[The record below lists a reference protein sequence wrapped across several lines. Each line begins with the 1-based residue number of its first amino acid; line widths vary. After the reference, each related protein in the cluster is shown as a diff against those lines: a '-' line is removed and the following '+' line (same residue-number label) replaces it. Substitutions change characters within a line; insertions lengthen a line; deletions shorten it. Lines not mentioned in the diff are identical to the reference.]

1 LAEDKDNNR
10 DESTSQ
16 AGAAPPP
23 ESVADEY
30 RGMSTDIAALAMP
43 VAVVTAPVV
52 NAWAK
57 QHFSKQDSPQD
68 PPPQE
73 LPKKV

>member
-1 LAEDKDNNR
+1 MAEDKDNNSE
-10 DESTSQ
+10 ESTSQ
-16 AGAAPPP
+16 AGAAPSP
-23 ESVADEY
+23 ESVAEEY
-30 RGMSTDIAALAMP
+30 RSMSTDIAALAMP

-57 QHFSKQDSPQD
+57 QHFSKQDSPQG

-73 LPKKV
+73 PTKTD